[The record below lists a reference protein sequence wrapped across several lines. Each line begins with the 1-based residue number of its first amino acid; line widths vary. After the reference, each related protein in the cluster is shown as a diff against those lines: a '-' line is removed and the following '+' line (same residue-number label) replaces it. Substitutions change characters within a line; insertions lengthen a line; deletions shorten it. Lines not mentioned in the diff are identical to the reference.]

1 MVRVLL
7 DKGADPNYVLSSKD
21 SDGDIRTS
29 TIWEDTLARIIMEFS
44 RHLSTP
50 GTRAAWGEI
59 ARLMI
64 NHGAAVDRKVI
75 ESALKQRLIFNL
87 RLNIEKDRVKEMFY
101 QALRRMKKD
110 NTATLELDP
119 IVMGW
124 I

>member
-1 MVRVLL
+1 M
-7 DKGADPNYVLSSKD
+7 
-21 SDGDIRTS
+21 
-29 TIWEDTLARIIMEFS
+29 
-44 RHLSTP
+44 
-50 GTRAAWGEI
+50 
-59 ARLMI
+59 MI

-101 QALRRMKKD
+101 QAPRRMKKD